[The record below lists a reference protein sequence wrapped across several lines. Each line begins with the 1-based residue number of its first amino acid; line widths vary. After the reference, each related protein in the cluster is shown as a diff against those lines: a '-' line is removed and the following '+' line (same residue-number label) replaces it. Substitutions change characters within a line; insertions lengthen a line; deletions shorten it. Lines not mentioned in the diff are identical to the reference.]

1 MQLDT
6 LCAFLFSTYE
16 FLKTVCSYVD
26 LKPTALSTYTGETV
40 RPLGEAFVHVQH
52 SGWQRFPPLLV
63 AEGGKSAL
71 FGRNWLMDA
80 NLDLKNLPD
89 LTLPTSIPS
98 APLRN
103 NDDELFQPQHE

>member
-1 MQLDT
+1 M
-6 LCAFLFSTYE
+6 
-16 FLKTVCSYVD
+16 V
-26 LKPTALSTYTGETV
+26 
-40 RPLGEAFVHVQH
+40 
-52 SGWQRFPPLLV
+52 
-63 AEGGKSAL
+63 EGGKSAL

>member
-1 MQLDT
+1 MLF
-6 LCAFLFSTYE
+6 FLVPMS
-16 FLKTVCSYVD
+16 FLKTVCPYVE
-26 LKPTALSTYTGETV
+26 LKPTALSTHTGETM
-40 RPLGEAFVHVQH
+40 RLLREAFVHVQH

-63 AEGGKSAL
+63 VEGGKSAL
-71 FGRNWLMDA
+71 FGRDWLMDA